1 MKTGSIRINTKKEIW
16 GKFAGKYLSS
26 FWFSLNVVN
35 TGNLSVFYFSK
46 FKDYLPR
53 EFVNDTENLILN
65 FTLETL
71 TVFKY
76 ISIAGK
82 FFP

>member
-53 EFVNDTENLILN
+53 EFVYDTEFN
-65 FTLETL
+65 F
-71 TVFKY
+71 
-76 ISIAGK
+76 K
-82 FFP
+82 FYHRNFDCF